1 LNKSIFSQVQST
13 VKDKISTS
21 TWETTLDEEKPGWIW
36 RDPDQSLN
44 GKVAAK
50 RFGLQQKNKIRVID
64 DCSVCGLNAA
74 CGVKERFKI
83 HAIDEMC
90 AYIGW
95 VFSRF
100 KGGQKPSIIG
110 KTFDPKSAY
119 RQFCISE
126 EDRRLVRIM
135 VYDVENESPVTFG
148 LNVSPFGAVGSVAG
162 FLRVSL
168 ALHYIGVV
176 GLQLAWT
183 AFYDDYTIITSP
195 ALRNSS
201 ELAAASLFD
210 LLGIVFAKDGDKC
223 VAFGEKFKSQGL
235 LLDLANSS

>member
-1 LNKSIFSQVQST
+1 M
-13 VKDKISTS
+13 
-21 TWETTLDEEKPGWIW
+21 
-36 RDPDQSLN
+36 
-44 GKVAAK
+44 AAK

-110 KTFDPKSAY
+110 KTFDLKSAY

-148 LNVSPFGAVGSVAG
+148 LNVLPFGAVGSVAG
-162 FLRVSL
+162 FLRVS
-168 ALHYIGVV
+168 
-176 GLQLAWT
+176 LQLAWT